1 MLSIFSSNKEKTILI
16 GIIDTWRD
24 EYTLWASARY
34 IIIAKLPFDPPT
46 DPYFL
51 ARTVGMS
58 NNFSEYS
65 EPIVVIRLNTLI
77 ERILS
82 SGYTGTIVT
91 ADSRLI
97 DTEWGKR
104 IHLELL

>member
-1 MLSIFSSNKEKTILI
+1 MLSIFKRNIDRTILI

-24 EYTLWASARY
+24 EYNLWKHAKH
-34 IIIAKLPFDPPT
+34 IIIGKLPFDPPT

-51 ARTVGMS
+51 ARTVGMA

-65 EPIVVIRLNTLI
+65 EPIVTIRLNILI

-82 SGYTGTIVT
+82 SGYSGHIAS

-97 DTEWGKR
+97 ETEWGKR
-104 IHLELL
+104 IA

>member
-1 MLSIFSSNKEKTILI
+1 MLSIFSKNIDRTILI

-24 EYTLWASARY
+24 EYALWRVAKH

-65 EPIVVIRLNTLI
+65 EPIVTIRLNSLI
-77 ERILS
+77 DCILT
-82 SGYTGTIVT
+82 SGYSGHIAS
-91 ADSRLI
+91 ADSRLV
-97 DTEWGKR
+97 DSEWGKR
-104 IHLELL
+104 IA

>member
-1 MLSIFSSNKEKTILI
+1 MLSIFKNKIEKTILI

-24 EYTLWASARY
+24 EYDLWKHSKN

-65 EPIVVIRLNTLI
+65 EPIVTIRLNTFI

-82 SGYTGTIVT
+82 SGYSGHIAS

-97 DTEWGKR
+97 ETEWGKR
-104 IHLELL
+104 ITKELL

>member
-1 MLSIFSSNKEKTILI
+1 MLSLFKTKIEQTILI

-24 EYTLWASARY
+24 EYDLWACARH

-46 DPYFL
+46 DSYFL

-65 EPIVVIRLNTLI
+65 EPIVIIRINTLI

-82 SGYTGTIVT
+82 SGY
-91 ADSRLI
+91 
-97 DTEWGKR
+97 K
-104 IHLELL
+104 

>member
-1 MLSIFSSNKEKTILI
+1 MLSIFSRNIGKTILI

-24 EYTLWASARY
+24 EYSLWSIAKH

-58 NNFSEYS
+58 NNFSDYS
-65 EPIVVIRLNTLI
+65 EPIVAIRINTLLD
-77 ERILS
+77 RILS
-82 SGYTGTIVT
+82 SGY
-91 ADSRLI
+91 S
-97 DTEWGKR
+97 
-104 IHLELL
+104 

>member
-1 MLSIFSSNKEKTILI
+1 MLSIFSKNIDRTVLI

-24 EYTLWASARY
+24 EYDLWRVATH

-51 ARTVGMS
+51 ARTVGMT

-65 EPIVVIRLNTLI
+65 EPIVTIRLNTLI
-77 ERILS
+77 DRILT
-82 SGYTGTIVT
+82 SGYSGHIAS
-91 ADSRLI
+91 ADSRLM
-97 DTEWGKR
+97 DSEWGKR
-104 IHLELL
+104 IA

>member
-1 MLSIFSSNKEKTILI
+1 MLSIFKNNVERTILI

-24 EYTLWASARY
+24 EYDLWMHARF

-51 ARTVGMS
+51 ARTVGMN

-65 EPIVVIRLNTLI
+65 EPIVTIRLNTLI

-82 SGYTGTIVT
+82 SGYT
-91 ADSRLI
+91 
-97 DTEWGKR
+97 
-104 IHLELL
+104 

>member
-1 MLSIFSSNKEKTILI
+1 MLSIFSKNIEKTILV

-24 EYTLWASARY
+24 EYVLWGVTKH
-34 IIIAKLPFDPPT
+34 IIIARLPFDPPT

-65 EPIVVIRLNTLI
+65 EPIVAIRINTLI

-82 SGYTGTIVT
+82 SGYNGSIVS
-91 ADSRLI
+91 ADPRLSS
-97 DTEWGKR
+97 TEWGKR
-104 IHLELL
+104 IE

>member
-1 MLSIFSSNKEKTILI
+1 MLSIFKRNTESTILV

-24 EYTLWASARY
+24 EYELWISAHS

-65 EPIVVIRLNTLI
+65 EPIVIIRLNTLL
-77 ERILS
+77 ERVFS
-82 SGYTGTIVT
+82 SGFEKSVIIT
-91 ADSRLI
+91 DSRLTV
-97 DTEWGKR
+97 TEW
-104 IHLELL
+104 

>member
-1 MLSIFSSNKEKTILI
+1 MLSLFKTKIEKTILI

-24 EYTLWASARY
+24 EYNLWAYARH

-46 DPYFL
+46 DSYFL

-65 EPIVVIRLNTLI
+65 EPIVIIRINTLI

-82 SGYTGTIVT
+82 SGY
-91 ADSRLI
+91 L
-97 DTEWGKR
+97 
-104 IHLELL
+104 

>member
-1 MLSIFSSNKEKTILI
+1 MLSIFKNKIKQTILV

-24 EYTLWASARY
+24 EYSLWKNVQY
-34 IIIAKLPFDPPT
+34 IVIAKLPFDPPT
-46 DPYFL
+46 DSYFL

-65 EPIVVIRLNTLI
+65 EPIVTIRLNTLI

-82 SGYTGTIVT
+82 SGYNGEITIT
-91 ADSRLI
+91 DSRLT

-104 IHLELL
+104 INTELL